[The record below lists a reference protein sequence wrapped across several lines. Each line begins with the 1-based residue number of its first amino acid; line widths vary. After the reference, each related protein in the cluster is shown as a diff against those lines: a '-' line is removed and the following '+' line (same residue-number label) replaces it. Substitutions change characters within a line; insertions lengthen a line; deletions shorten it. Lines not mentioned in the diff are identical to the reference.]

1 VTRPIRRQAV
11 EWHVACARSFA
22 AASSLP
28 AESVPIDAAV
38 GRILAQ
44 EVRTLYEL
52 PHYSSSA
59 MDGWAVAGEAPWKV
73 VEPEDAAASLRPG
86 HATVVVTGGLI
97 PPGTRGVL
105 RSENAT
111 VSASSSLPRLLTR
124 GVAAAADEP
133 QEGKHIRPVGE
144 EAARDDTVIR
154 AGTLLNPAHVALAAI
169 AGHDILEVV
178 AEPRVAMLFTG
189 DEVIE
194 SGRPRPGQV
203 RDSFGPQLPA
213 FVRMLGGRVV
223 SRQRIGDD
231 PAATLAALGQSGT
244 EQTGSEQTGLG
255 QSGTEETSPEQTS
268 PEQTSTEVVI
278 TTGGTGDS
286 AADHLR
292 GVLRELDAEFI
303 IDGVAMRP
311 GGPSLLARLPDGRFV
326 TCLPGNPL
334 AAMMGMLTLAAPL
347 LAALGGRRQP
357 SPGSVAVAVDIA
369 GRTGSSMLIPYR
381 LVDGLAVPN
390 EWSGSGMMRG
400 LADAN
405 GVLVVPGDGVHAGET
420 AETIGF
426 PWPT

>member
-11 EWHVACARSFA
+11 EWHSACAGSFA
-22 AASSLP
+22 AASTLP
-28 AESVPIDAAV
+28 AESVAIETAV
-38 GRILAQ
+38 GRILAH

-59 MDGWAVAGEAPWKV
+59 MDGWAVAGDAPWQI
-73 VEPEDAAASLRPG
+73 VEPEVAAASLLPG
-86 HATVVVTGGLI
+86 QAIAVVTGGLI
-97 PPGTRGVL
+97 PPGTHGVL

-111 VSASSSLPRLLTR
+111 VSASSSLPRILTR
-124 GVAAAADEP
+124 GDTAAADEP

-169 AGHDILEVV
+169 AGHDVLEVV
-178 AEPRVAMLFTG
+178 PEPRVALLFTG

-194 SGRPRPGQV
+194 SGLPRPGQV

-213 FVRMLGGRVV
+213 FVRLLGGRVV

-231 PAATLAALGQSGT
+231 PVATLAALAQTGR
-244 EQTGSEQTGLG
+244 EQTRL
-255 QSGTEETSPEQTS
+255 
-268 PEQTSTEVVI
+268 EVVI
-278 TTGGTGDS
+278 TTGGTGGS
-286 AADHLR
+286 SADHLR
-292 GVLRELDAEFI
+292 EVLHELDAEFI
-303 IDGVAMRP
+303 IDSVAMRP

-326 TCLPGNPL
+326 ICLPGNPL

-357 SPGSVAVAVDIA
+357 STGSGAVAVDVA
-369 GRTGSSMLIPYR
+369 GRTGTSMLIPYR
-381 LVDGLAVPN
+381 LVDGVAVPN

-405 GVLVVPGDGVHAGET
+405 GVLVVPGDGVRAGET
-420 AETIGF
+420 AEVVGL
-426 PWPT
+426 PWLT

>member
-1 VTRPIRRQAV
+1 MTRPIRRQAV
-11 EWHVACARSFA
+11 EWHSACARSFA
-22 AASSLP
+22 AASTLP
-28 AESVPIDAAV
+28 AESVSIDAAV

-59 MDGWAVAGEAPWKV
+59 MDGWAVAGEAPWKI
-73 VEPEDAAASLRPG
+73 VEPEDAAASSLRPG

-111 VSASSSLPRLLTR
+111 VSASSSLPRFLTR

-133 QEGKHIRPVGE
+133 QEGKHIRPAGE

-189 DEVIE
+189 DEVIQ

-231 PAATLAALGQSGT
+231 PAATLAALGQGGSKQSSSKQTGT
-244 EQTGSEQTGLG
+244 EQTGT
-255 QSGTEETSPEQTS
+255 EQTS
-268 PEQTSTEVVI
+268 PEQTRTQVVI

-357 SPGSVAVAVDIA
+357 STGSVAVAVDIA
-369 GRTGSSMLIPYR
+369 GRYGTSMLMPYR
-381 LVDGLAVPN
+381 LVDDVAVPN
-390 EWSGSGMMRG
+390 GWSGSGMMRG

-405 GVLVVPGDGVHAGET
+405 GVLVVPGDGVRVGET

>member
-1 VTRPIRRQAV
+1 MTRPIRRQAV

-59 MDGWAVAGEAPWKV
+59 MDGWAVAGEAPWKI
-73 VEPEDAAASLRPG
+73 VEPEDAAASSLRPG

-111 VSASSSLPRLLTR
+111 VSASSSLPRFLTR

-133 QEGKHIRPVGE
+133 QEGKHIRPAGE
-144 EAARDDTVIR
+144 EAARDATVIR

-189 DEVIE
+189 DEVIQ

-231 PAATLAALGQSGT
+231 PAATLAALWQG
-244 EQTGSEQTGLG
+244 GSKQG
-255 QSGTEETSPEQTS
+255 SSKHTSPEQTRT
-268 PEQTSTEVVI
+268 QVVI

-357 SPGSVAVAVDIA
+357 STGSVAVAVDIA
-369 GRTGSSMLIPYR
+369 GRTGSNMLIPYR

-405 GVLVVPGDGVHAGET
+405 GVLVVPGDGVRAGET